1 MQEQNDHDRAR
12 AVSMETPQ
20 KRTAGYFLNNVS
32 DGGMGVIGG
41 GNIIK
46 REDDSGDGL
55 GNEKKEQN
63 RSKNV
68 SPACS
73 AGNGFIERFVQQ

>member
-20 KRTAGYFLNNVS
+20 KRTAGYFLNDVS

-41 GNIIK
+41 RNIIK
-46 REDDSGDGL
+46 GEDDSGDGL
-55 GNEKKEQN
+55 GNEKEEQN
-63 RSKNV
+63 RTENI
-68 SPACS
+68 SPARS
-73 AGNGFIERFVQQ
+73 AGDGFIERFVQ